1 MENRVST
8 YSVGKEKAC
17 DYAFVDYVEPSGVSD
32 VGKVSVG
39 SAFPRIEDK
48 LAHEEHLK

>member
-1 MENRVST
+1 MEDRVST
-8 YSVGKEKAC
+8 YSMGKEKAG
-17 DYAFVDYVEPSGVSD
+17 DYAFVDYVETSSIPET
-32 VGKVSVG
+32 GKPSVG